1 MKKIIYF
8 LQFLIFYFFFIIFKI
23 IGYKNASNL
32 GFIIGKYLGAFFKSK
47 KKIKETIN
55 QIEEIKKSNNTNF
68 SSEVLGNY
76 GRIFAEYPFIKN
88 FRNDKLKKYLQVE
101 GEEHLKNIIQEKK
114 IAVFVSGHFSNFEL
128 MAMQI
133 EKSGIDLAAIYRPL
147 NNPFLNQVMEKIR
160 LKFICKKQIK
170 KGKSGTRKLLECI
183 KKGSSVALM
192 IDQRVTE
199 GSKVDFFGKEA
210 TTTTIPAQ
218 LIKKYECILV
228 PVYIERFN
236 KFNFK
241 IYISRPININKNKT
255 IDEITIY
262 LNRVLEKMILKNPTQ
277 WIWTHDRWKK

>member
-8 LQFLIFYFFFIIFKI
+8 LQFLIVYFLFIIFKI

-32 GFIIGKYLGAFFKSK
+32 GFLIGKYLGPFFKSK
-47 KKIKETIN
+47 KKINETIN
-55 QIEEIKKSNNTNF
+55 QIDEIKKSTNKNF

-88 FRNDKLKKYLQVE
+88 FRNDKLKKYLQIE
-101 GEEHLKNIIQEKK
+101 GEEYLQNIIQEKK
-114 IAVFVSGHFSNFEL
+114 IAVFVSGHFNNFEL

-160 LKFICKKQIK
+160 LNFICRKQIK

-218 LIKKYECILV
+218 LIKKYECLLV

-241 IYISRPININKNKT
+241 IYISKPININKNKT

>member
-8 LQFLIFYFFFIIFKI
+8 LQFLIVYFLFIIFKI

-32 GFIIGKYLGAFFKSK
+32 GFLIGKHLGPFLKSK
-47 KKIKETIN
+47 KKINETIN
-55 QIEEIKKSNNTNF
+55 QIDEIKKSTNKNF

-88 FRNDKLKKYLQVE
+88 FRNDKLKKYLQIE
-101 GEEHLKNIIQEKK
+101 GEEYLQNIIQEKK
-114 IAVFVSGHFSNFEL
+114 IAVFVSGHFNNFEL

-160 LKFICKKQIK
+160 LNFICRKQIK

-199 GSKVDFFGKEA
+199 GSKVDFFGKGA

-218 LIKKYECILV
+218 LIKKYECLLV

-241 IYISRPININKNKT
+241 IYISKPININKNKT

>member
-8 LQFLIFYFFFIIFKI
+8 LQFLIVYFLFIIFKI

-32 GFIIGKYLGAFFKSK
+32 GFLIGKYLGPFFKSK
-47 KKIKETIN
+47 KKINETIN
-55 QIEEIKKSNNTNF
+55 QIDEIKKSTNKNF

-88 FRNDKLKKYLQVE
+88 FRNDKLKKYLQIE
-101 GEEHLKNIIQEKK
+101 GEEYLQNIIQEKK
-114 IAVFVSGHFSNFEL
+114 IAVFVSGHFNNFEL

-160 LKFICKKQIK
+160 LNFICRKQIK
-170 KGKSGTRKLLECI
+170 KGKSGTRRLLECI

-218 LIKKYECILV
+218 LIKKYECLLV

-241 IYISRPININKNKT
+241 IYISKPININKNKT

>member
-1 MKKIIYF
+1 M
-8 LQFLIFYFFFIIFKI
+8 
-23 IGYKNASNL
+23 
-32 GFIIGKYLGAFFKSK
+32 
-47 KKIKETIN
+47 
-55 QIEEIKKSNNTNF
+55 
-68 SSEVLGNY
+68 LGNY

-88 FRNDKLKKYLQVE
+88 FRNDKLKKYLQIE
-101 GEEHLKNIIQEKK
+101 GEEYLKKIIQEKK
-114 IAVFVSGHFSNFEL
+114 IAVFVSGHFNNFEL

-160 LKFICKKQIK
+160 LNFICRKQIK

-218 LIKKYECILV
+218 LIKKYECLLV

-241 IYISRPININKNKT
+241 IYISKPININKNKT

>member
-8 LQFLIFYFFFIIFKI
+8 LQFLIVYFLFIIFKI

-32 GFIIGKYLGAFFKSK
+32 GFLIGKYLGPFFKSK
-47 KKIKETIN
+47 KKINETIN
-55 QIEEIKKSNNTNF
+55 QIDEIKKSTNKNF
-68 SSEVLGNY
+68 SFEVLGNY

-88 FRNDKLKKYLQVE
+88 FRNDKLKKYLQIE
-101 GEEHLKNIIQEKK
+101 GEEYLKNIIQEKK
-114 IAVFVSGHFSNFEL
+114 IAVFVSGHFNNFEL

-160 LKFICKKQIK
+160 LNFICRKQIK

-218 LIKKYECILV
+218 LIKKYECLLV

-241 IYISRPININKNKT
+241 IYISKPININKNKT